1 MLVQVILPL
10 PLRDTFTYN
19 VPDSV
24 SDTVGIGTRVLVQF
38 GRKKYYT
45 AVVAGLDQTPPSAYE
60 VKEVMA
66 VLDPEPALRYP
77 QLKFWSWISDYYLC
91 TVGEV
96 MKAAIPAGLKLESES
111 IVTLNPD
118 FDSEDG
124 IRLTERQSEIVA
136 ALQHTGKDSL
146 AGIEKTLGLKNVAP
160 HVNALLAAG
169 IVRMEE
175 KIVERYRPKCVT
187 MVRLLCDRDDSERVE
202 SIFDMTSRSP
212 KQQAV
217 LLAYMDLSGFSKRG
231 GSATA
236 VERDHLLRT
245 ASVTPAVLKALVD
258 KGILEVYKEK
268 VNRFASSAD
277 SAPRSV
283 ILSDAQAKAV
293 KEIKESFRN
302 HAITLLHGVTGS
314 GKTEIYC
321 DLINEVLAQ
330 GNQVLFLVPEI
341 SLTTQLTDRLRKVFG
356 EKLLVYHSKFS
367 DSERV
372 DIWNRLLHSN
382 EPLVVLG
389 VRSSVFLPFA
399 RLGLIVVDEE
409 HEASYKQYDPAP
421 RYNARDAATVLA
433 SMHGAKTLFGS
444 ATPSVETYWKAQNDK
459 YGLVTLSERF
469 EGALQPEVEIVDM
482 RLMRKQKSVKGI
494 ISTPLRKV
502 TRDALDG
509 GWQAIMFQNRRGF
522 APVVVCRTCG
532 WSPKCGNCDISMVY
546 HKGSQLLRCHYCGY
560 TQTLPALCPA
570 CGENTLEKYGY
581 GTERIAEEIQ
591 EEFPDK
597 KISRMDLDTTRN
609 KQSYQDLIEDFA
621 EHHTDI
627 LVGTQMISKG
637 LDFAKVKVVGV
648 LNADT
653 LLNFPDFRSN
663 ERAFNMLEQ
672 VAGRAGRRQEMGKV
686 IIQTSKPEERVLEHV
701 KNHDYL
707 SYYNEELVDRQK
719 YNYPPFTKIINIY
732 VRNKDAAVCDSAA
745 VMLTLE
751 LRKVFGGRVLG
762 PERPFVGRVNTW
774 YIQQIMLKVETAAS
788 MKKVKALLHQV
799 YERIAPAVQIKSSQI
814 HYDVDPV

>member
-1 MLVQVILPL
+1 M
-10 PLRDTFTYN
+10 
-19 VPDSV
+19 
-24 SDTVGIGTRVLVQF
+24 
-38 GRKKYYT
+38 
-45 AVVAGLDQTPPSAYE
+45 
-60 VKEVMA
+60 
-66 VLDPEPALRYP
+66 
-77 QLKFWSWISDYYLC
+77 
-91 TVGEV
+91 
-96 MKAAIPAGLKLESES
+96 
-111 IVTLNPD
+111 
-118 FDSEDG
+118 
-124 IRLTERQSEIVA
+124 
-136 ALQHTGKDSL
+136 
-146 AGIEKTLGLKNVAP
+146 
-160 HVNALLAAG
+160 
-169 IVRMEE
+169 
-175 KIVERYRPKCVT
+175 
-187 MVRLLCDRDDSERVE
+187 
-202 SIFDMTSRSP
+202 
-212 KQQAV
+212 
-217 LLAYMDLSGFSKRG
+217 
-231 GSATA
+231 
-236 VERDHLLRT
+236 
-245 ASVTPAVLKALVD
+245 
-258 KGILEVYKEK
+258 
-268 VNRFASSAD
+268 
-277 SAPRSV
+277 
-283 ILSDAQAKAV
+283 
-293 KEIKESFRN
+293 
-302 HAITLLHGVTGS
+302 
-314 GKTEIYC
+314 
-321 DLINEVLAQ
+321 
-330 GNQVLFLVPEI
+330 
-341 SLTTQLTDRLRKVFG
+341 FG
-356 EKLLVYHSKFS
+356 ERLLVYHSKFS

-469 EGALQPEVEIVDM
+469 EGAVQPEVEIVDM

-560 TQTLPALCPA
+560 TQTLPTLCPA

-672 VAGRAGRRQEMGKV
+672 VAGRAGRRQETGKV
-686 IIQTSKPEERVLEHV
+686 IIQTSKPEDRVLEHV
-701 KNHDYL
+701 KNHDYI

-751 LRKVFGGRVLG
+751 LRKVFGSRVLG

-788 MKKVKALLHQV
+788 MKKVKALLHLV